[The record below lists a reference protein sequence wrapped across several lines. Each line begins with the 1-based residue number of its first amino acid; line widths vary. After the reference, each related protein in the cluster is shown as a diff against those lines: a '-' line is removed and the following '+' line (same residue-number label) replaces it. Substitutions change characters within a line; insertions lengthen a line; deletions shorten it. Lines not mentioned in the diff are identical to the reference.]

1 LHGNWLLKFQKTD
14 VIDNAA
20 NSQALVEESKKPAPS
35 IKLKNNQ
42 ENDGGVVKTAAKL
55 VPEIILKNC
64 QENSGGVVKT
74 TAIECFT
81 EDFDLNIH
89 QGRMTEERKV
99 ELLAKIQKI
108 VDGEITTFA
117 GVENDIRVIKDS

>member
-1 LHGNWLLKFQKTD
+1 M
-14 VIDNAA
+14 
-20 NSQALVEESKKPAPS
+20 
-35 IKLKNNQ
+35 
-42 ENDGGVVKTAAKL
+42 ENDGGVVTTAAKL

-108 VDGEITTFA
+108 VDGEITAFA